1 MKQKRKDGKNN
12 NNKVTKP
19 NVILNYNVGV
29 NLQDSYLSSFS
40 IMRKFAK
47 GYRKRFF
54 YLMDMT
60 FFNAVRKITNIRKT
74 KKYSFS
80 KFRDVKYVLK
90 NY

>member
-12 NNKVTKP
+12 NNKVTKT

-60 FFNAVRKITNIRKT
+60 FFNVFVLFRKITNIKKT
-74 KKYSFS
+74 KK
-80 KFRDVKYVLK
+80 
-90 NY
+90 

>member
-1 MKQKRKDGKNN
+1 MNRDD
-12 NNKVTKP
+12 
-19 NVILNYNVGV
+19 
-29 NLQDSYLSSFS
+29 LQNSYLFSFS
-40 IMRKFAK
+40 IRKFAK
-47 GYRKRFF
+47 SYRKIFF

>member
-60 FFNAVRKITNIRKT
+60 FFNVFVLFRKITNIKKT
-74 KKYSFS
+74 KK
-80 KFRDVKYVLK
+80 
-90 NY
+90 